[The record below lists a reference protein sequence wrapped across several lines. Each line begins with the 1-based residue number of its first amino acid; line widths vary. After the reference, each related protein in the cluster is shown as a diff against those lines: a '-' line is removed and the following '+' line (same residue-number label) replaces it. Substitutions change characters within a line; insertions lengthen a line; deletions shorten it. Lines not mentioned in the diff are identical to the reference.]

1 MHCQLQAYIT
11 SQRKI
16 ENDVGEKFE
25 NSFQVNAPDI
35 VSTISFRKT
44 IFIVYWFLGP
54 YWFLGGGGG
63 DLSAVIVL
71 KNQRKGIFNARR

>member
-54 YWFLGGGGG
+54 YWFLGG
-63 DLSAVIVL
+63 DLSAVILL
-71 KNQRKGIFNARR
+71 KHQSNGIFNARR

>member
-54 YWFLGGGGG
+54 YFWGGGR
-63 DLSAVIVL
+63 DLSAVILL
-71 KNQRKGIFNARR
+71 KHQSNGIFNARR